1 MTNKNESPWSGL
13 VKILHVQHLSKN
25 GNVLWEDR
33 NLKNVFHTEG
43 EAFVLNSVFSGGN
56 NPNTFIPDN
65 YYFGLD
71 NRTSPSAG
79 NTMADISGEPTV
91 NGYFR
96 QAVSSASQF
105 VISEVEGINQANG
118 PIIQFSAVG
127 GPWGPVKQLFLTNGT
142 GTTGDL
148 IATVA
153 LSTELTLEDG
163 ESVNMRM
170 GLSLRDCPPSP

>member
-13 VKILHVQHLSKN
+13 VKVLHIQHLSSS
-25 GNVLWEDR
+25 GEVIWEDR

-56 NPNTFIPDN
+56 NPNSFIPDN

-71 NRTSPSAG
+71 NRATPSAG
-79 NTMADISGEPTV
+79 DTMSDIVGEPTV

-96 QAVSSASQF
+96 QSVSSTSQF
-105 VISEVEGINQANG
+105 TVSIVEGVNQANG
-118 PIIQFSAVG
+118 PIIQFSASG
-127 GPWGPVKQLFLTNGT
+127 GSWGPVRQLFLTNSAGVS
-142 GTTGDL
+142 GDL

-153 LSTELTLEDG
+153 LSTEITVEDG

-170 GLSLRDCPPSP
+170 GLSLRDCPPT